1 VTEASSTETSS
12 VKSSSTQT
20 SSAKARRA
28 ESLLDSAAASGLRLA
43 ALGGVAVQL
52 LCPSARPDGPWSR
65 ELADIDV
72 ATTLK
77 NKPAADKLILEHGF
91 APDAAFNRMNGSTRL
106 RYFDEDGSHLDVF
119 VDELRLCHVISW
131 RRQLET
137 GMRTLP
143 MAELLLTKLQVVN
156 AEPKDLS
163 GLSALL
169 TDGWPTI
176 LDDWARLG
184 RLVKDDWGLWRTSR
198 GTLEKLA
205 SPTDLSRPADAG
217 LAAER
222 AGELLGRW
230 SALTLSLKAQVR
242 GRIGERV
249 RWYEEPEEV

>member
-1 VTEASSTETSS
+1 MTE
-12 VKSSSTQT
+12 T

-28 ESLLDSAAASGLRLA
+28 EGLLDSAAASGLRLA

-52 LCPSARPDGPWSR
+52 RCPSAGPGGPWSR

-77 NKPAADKLILEHGF
+77 NKPAADKLIIEHGF

-131 RRQLET
+131 RRQLEA

-163 GLSALL
+163 DLSALL
-169 TDGWPTI
+169 TDGWQAI
-176 LDDWARLG
+176 KEDWARLE

-205 SPTDLSRPADAG
+205 SSAGPPSPADPSSPADAV

-222 AGELLGRW
+222 AGELLRRW

>member
-1 VTEASSTETSS
+1 VTEPCST
-12 VKSSSTQT
+12 
-20 SSAKARRA
+20 KARRA
-28 ESLLDSAAASGLRLA
+28 ESLLNSAAADGLRLA
-43 ALGGVAVQL
+43 ALGGVAVQI
-52 LCPSARPDGPWSR
+52 LCPSAGPDGPWSR

-91 APDAAFNRMNGSTRL
+91 APDAPFNRMNGSTRL

-131 RRQLET
+131 RRQLEV

-143 MAELLLTKLQVVN
+143 IAELLLTKLQVVN

-163 GLSALL
+163 DLSALL
-169 TDGWPTI
+169 TDGWQAI
-176 LDDWARLG
+176 GDDWARLE

-198 GTLEKLA
+198 GTLEQLA
-205 SPTDLSRPADAG
+205 SQADLV
-217 LAAER
+217 LAER
-222 AGELLGRW
+222 AREMLRRW
-230 SALTLSLKAQVR
+230 SGMTLSLKAQVR